1 MNYFETNLEEISR
14 SIQLLAQI
22 FEYQVFEL
30 QVEEKDGNQTGY
42 VPYMMNDAIECYLS
56 FHGLR
61 ISGKYDKDYEG
72 EMWAQ
77 LEEREG
83 RYGLIVHQGE
93 ESVFTMWFDEI
104 MEHTNCYRYHE
115 IGHFWRDGAEQ
126 WRQLVYMIGTIREK
140 YRFLGEQVDKK
151 LKEQG
156 FTGSYPQYESE
167 HLSVCVTE
175 EHPFTI
181 LESEDFKFKIQL
193 MISECREKHPRKN
206 AGFFKGYQR
215 KGKIKRLDF

>member
-61 ISGKYDKDYEG
+61 ISGNMTKTMKERW
-72 EMWAQ
+72 WAQ

-83 RYGLIVHQGE
+83 RYG
-93 ESVFTMWFDEI
+93 
-104 MEHTNCYRYHE
+104 
-115 IGHFWRDGAEQ
+115 
-126 WRQLVYMIGTIREK
+126 
-140 YRFLGEQVDKK
+140 
-151 LKEQG
+151 
-156 FTGSYPQYESE
+156 
-167 HLSVCVTE
+167 
-175 EHPFTI
+175 
-181 LESEDFKFKIQL
+181 
-193 MISECREKHPRKN
+193 
-206 AGFFKGYQR
+206 
-215 KGKIKRLDF
+215 

>member
-14 SIQLLAQI
+14 SIQLLVQI

-83 RYGLIVHQGE
+83 LMRLWNIRTVTGIMRSDISGE
-93 ESVFTMWFDEI
+93 
-104 MEHTNCYRYHE
+104 MELSS
-115 IGHFWRDGAEQ
+115 GA
-126 WRQLVYMIGTIREK
+126 
-140 YRFLGEQVDKK
+140 
-151 LKEQG
+151 
-156 FTGSYPQYESE
+156 S
-167 HLSVCVTE
+167 
-175 EHPFTI
+175 
-181 LESEDFKFKIQL
+181 
-193 MISECREKHPRKN
+193 
-206 AGFFKGYQR
+206 
-215 KGKIKRLDF
+215 

>member
-14 SIQLLAQI
+14 SIQLIAQI

-30 QVEEKDGNQTGY
+30 QVEEKDENQTGY

-83 RYGLIVHQGE
+83 RYG
-93 ESVFTMWFDEI
+93 
-104 MEHTNCYRYHE
+104 
-115 IGHFWRDGAEQ
+115 
-126 WRQLVYMIGTIREK
+126 
-140 YRFLGEQVDKK
+140 
-151 LKEQG
+151 
-156 FTGSYPQYESE
+156 
-167 HLSVCVTE
+167 
-175 EHPFTI
+175 
-181 LESEDFKFKIQL
+181 
-193 MISECREKHPRKN
+193 
-206 AGFFKGYQR
+206 
-215 KGKIKRLDF
+215 

>member
-140 YRFLGEQVDKK
+140 YCFLGEEVCNDQEMEIMSLIEFAPFYYYFPINEDPEEWYDK
-151 LKEQG
+151 
-156 FTGSYPQYESE
+156 
-167 HLSVCVTE
+167 TE
-175 EHPFTI
+175 EG
-181 LESEDFKFKIQL
+181 LECMRNLAMQ
-193 MISECREKHPRKN
+193 
-206 AGFFKGYQR
+206 AGDKDYL
-215 KGKIKRLDF
+215 K

>member
-1 MNYFETNLEEISR
+1 MSLIEFAPFYYYFPINEDPEEWYDKTEEGLECLRNLVSLDLAVSLQASSPFVWLGASHIYR
-14 SIQLLAQI
+14 SILNNLYPLPAQQDL
-22 FEYQVFEL
+22 YEL
-30 QVEEKDGNQTGY
+30 ICEKVCNASD
-42 VPYMMNDAIECYLS
+42 PYPARNYGE
-56 FHGLR
+56 R
-61 ISGKYDKDYEG
+61 IDQKI
-72 EMWAQ
+72 Q
-77 LEEREG
+77 
-83 RYGLIVHQGE
+83 RY
-93 ESVFTMWFDEI
+93 
-104 MEHTNCYRYHE
+104 R
-115 IGHFWRDGAEQ
+115 
-126 WRQLVYMIGTIREK
+126 
-140 YRFLGEQVDKK
+140 EQVDKK

-156 FTGSYPQYESE
+156 FTGTYPQYESE